1 MLQDGSLVRTASTA
15 QDLALIVTLFRR
27 KDGSFEKKEAAF
39 TLVEEGRDGSE
50 RKLGTE
56 RFDLAAFAGATS
68 VPKPLDL
75 SLAEGRATLRGM
87 ITARWLRRMSVGHD
101 QSSDGSVSVA
111 STASARHGA
120 AEPAASSPPTSLSS
134 LPHVTLAEGGAAA
147 ASGGSSEGGSAAL
160 WIPPPPDLAAAA
172 GGGAVAEARDEL
184 RGAHAELEAGRLEAK
199 RLKSELEVLRK
210 KQRELKRGQT
220 RDDVVLQLE
229 VQLELKSVEMMAAE
243 EDLSNAFSGVVRDLH
258 ERINSLT
265 AERDRLLAQAEVGK
279 RGFR

>member
-1 MLQDGSLVRTASTA
+1 MLQDGRLVRTASTA

-75 SLAEGRATLRGM
+75 PLAEGRATLRGM

>member
-1 MLQDGSLVRTASTA
+1 MLQDGRLVRTASTA

-50 RKLGTE
+50 RKLGME

-75 SLAEGRATLRGM
+75 PLAEGRATLRGM
-87 ITARWLRRMSVGHD
+87 VTARWLRRMSMGHD
-101 QSSDGSVSVA
+101 QSSDGSV
-111 STASARHGA
+111 ASAASVRPGS
-120 AEPAASSPPTSLSS
+120 AEPATSSPATSLSS
-134 LPHVTLAEGGAAA
+134 LPHVTLAGGGAAA
-147 ASGGSSEGGSAAL
+147 ASGDGSAGGGAAV
-160 WIPPPPDLAAAA
+160 WVPPPPDHAAVA

-184 RGAHAELEAGRLEAK
+184 RCARADLDAGRLEAK
-199 RLKSELEVLRK
+199 RLKAELEVLRR

-229 VQLELKSVEMMAAE
+229 VQLELKNNPNPNPNPTSNSSPSPSPSA
-243 EDLSNAFSGVVRDLH
+243 DPRWLSSARASR
-258 ERINSLT
+258 
-265 AERDRLLAQAEVGK
+265 
-279 RGFR
+279 

>member
-134 LPHVTLAEGGAAA
+134 LPHVTLAEGG
-147 ASGGSSEGGSAAL
+147 GYEGGSAAL